1 MRSSKAAVIFRRKT
15 AVHAEGTRDA
25 SPFLPPLRR
34 TAQFSCSGRQSISV
48 SCFVRISRIV
58 VRRNRDHEPVT
69 LHNIDE
75 KSRLNSNETIL
86 VLDFGSQYTQL
97 IARRLRDQ
105 KVYSEVQPFDLS
117 LEKIKEMA
125 PKGIVLSGGPQSVYG
140 ENAPFCSRQIFELG
154 IPVLGICYGM
164 QLIAYFLGGRVEP
177 ATEREFGGA
186 VVEVRGGILLRD
198 TPQRQ
203 RVWASHGDK
212 ILAAPADF
220 IHTASSANAEIAGFE
235 NTARKIYAIQF
246 HPEVTHTEAGSQ
258 ILQNFAFEICGCK
271 GTWDLGDFRRL
282 KVQEIKKT
290 VGDKHVIA
298 AVSGGVDSSVASLLV
313 SEAIGDQLTA
323 VFVDNGLL
331 RKDEALQVVSRL
343 SEGLGLHIVAV
354 DGRRRFWD
362 RLAGVIDPEVK
373 RKRIGNEFIAIFEDE
388 AKKIPN
394 VQFLVQGTLYP
405 DVIESVSIK
414 GPSAVIKTHHN
425 VGGLPEKMGLKL
437 IEPVRELFKD
447 EVRRLGVELGLDEEF
462 VWRHPFPG
470 PGLAVRI
477 LGEVTPERVEILQNA
492 DAIAI
497 EEIRNAG
504 LYREISQAFTV
515 LLPVKTVG
523 VMGDERTYENV
534 LALRAVTTT
543 DFMTADWFPM
553 PYEVLKTISSRI
565 VNEVRGVNRVVYDV
579 SSKPP
584 STIEWE

>member
-1 MRSSKAAVIFRRKT
+1 MT
-15 AVHAEGTRDA
+15 GT
-25 SPFLPPLRR
+25 
-34 TAQFSCSGRQSISV
+34 
-48 SCFVRISRIV
+48 
-58 VRRNRDHEPVT
+58 
-69 LHNIDE
+69 
-75 KSRLNSNETIL
+75 ETIL

-97 IARRLRDQ
+97 IARRFRDQ
-105 KVYSEVQPFDLS
+105 KVYSEVQPFDFPVQ
-117 LEKIKEMA
+117 KIREMA

-140 ENAPFCSRQIFELG
+140 ENAPYCSRDVFDLG
-154 IPVLGICYGM
+154 IPILGICYGM
-164 QLIAYFLGGRVEP
+164 QLIAYFLGGNVEP
-177 ATEREFGGA
+177 ATEREFGA
-186 VVEVRGGILLRD
+186 AMVEVRGGTLLRD

-212 ILAAPADF
+212 ILTGPPDF
-220 IHTASSANAEIAGFE
+220 ILTASSTNAEIAGFE
-235 NTARKIYAIQF
+235 NTERKIYCIQF
-246 HPEVTHTEAGSQ
+246 HPEVTHTEAGDL
-258 ILQNFAFEICGCK
+258 ILHNFAFEICGCK
-271 GTWDLGDFRRL
+271 GNWDLGDFRRR
-282 KVQEIKKT
+282 KVEEIRKT
-290 VGDKHVIA
+290 VGDKKVIA

-331 RKDEALQVVSRL
+331 RKEEALQVMSRL
-343 SEGLGLHIVAV
+343 SDGLGLHIVAV
-354 DGRRRFWD
+354 DARRRFWD
-362 RLAGVIDPEVK
+362 RLAGVTDPEVK

-388 AKKIPN
+388 AKKIPG
-394 VQFLVQGTLYP
+394 VEFLVQGTLYP

-447 EVRRLGVELGLDEEF
+447 EVRRLGVELGLDQEF

-492 DAIAI
+492 DAVAI

-504 LYREISQAFTV
+504 LYSQIAQAFTV

-565 VNEVRGVNRVVYDV
+565 VNEVRGVNRVVYDI